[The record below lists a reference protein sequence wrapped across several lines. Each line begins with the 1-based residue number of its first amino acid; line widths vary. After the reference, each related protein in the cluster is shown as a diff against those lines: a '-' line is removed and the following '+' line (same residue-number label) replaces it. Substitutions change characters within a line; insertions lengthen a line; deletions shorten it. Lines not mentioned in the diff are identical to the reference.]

1 MENVFCCPPAPG
13 LVSVWSFSYKR
24 CPSQGPSLTAASQR
38 THGVGG
44 GGGGGPSPPSR
55 AVVGSFPPLHERGR
69 VVLTR
74 HGHYQSLTVL
84 LLAWFLTRK
93 RTLRHSSRYSSSLR
107 GRGTG
112 FGQDL
117 EVGGGPWG
125 DLPFVF

>member
-1 MENVFCCPPAPG
+1 MV
-13 LVSVWSFSYKR
+13 VV
-24 CPSQGPSLTAASQR
+24 
-38 THGVGG
+38 VGG
-44 GGGGGPSPPSR
+44 
-55 AVVGSFPPLHERGR
+55 VLPPLHERGR

-84 LLAWFLTRK
+84 LFTWFLTCK
-93 RTLRHSSRYSSSLR
+93 RTPRHSSRYPNSLR

-117 EVGGGPWG
+117 EVGGGPRG